1 MPAALEE
8 LGLEPPLKTLVVV
21 GGAERMS
28 ADEMTR
34 ARPVIEALGDLAK
47 RVGAVVVDGGTDEG
61 VMRLLGQA
69 RARGRSFPLIGVVVA
84 SLAAKPPGV
93 AAWGDWLEPV
103 PPIPPGRPR
112 ISHVRARQVGQS
124 SCRLECV
131 ESASVRQ
138 WRSEVTSMYAVVD
151 PATGETVKE
160 YPTISDHELRDAIA
174 RADRS
179 HREWSKVATVADRA
193 SLVRR
198 VGELHSERRK
208 DLAELIVAE
217 MGKPVGQARGEVDF
231 CASIYEFYAENA
243 EALMA
248 DEPIE
253 LLEGEGSAV
262 VRRSSLGVLLGI
274 MPWNFPYY
282 QVARFAGPNLIIGNT
297 VLLKHAPQCPQ
308 SAEAIAQMF
317 ADAGFPDGAYVNIY
331 ATNEQIEWVIA
342 DPRIRGVSV
351 TGSER
356 AGAAVAEI
364 AGRNLKKVVL
374 ELGGSDPFIVLGT
387 DDLDKTVEDAV
398 AARIDNAGQSC
409 NAAKRMIVVD
419 ELYQPF
425 MEKFTAALTAVKQG
439 DPHERGTELGP
450 LSSQVAADRLEDQ
463 VRRAVEQG
471 ATVVAG
477 GKRNGNYF
485 EPTVLTDITPA
496 NDVYREELFGPVAQ
510 VYRVQSEEE
519 AVTLANDTPFG
530 LGSYLV
536 TNDPEQAER
545 VADQIDAGMVY
556 VNIVGADGAELPFG
570 GTKRS
575 GFGRELGRYGADE
588 FVNKKLIRI
597 G

>member
-1 MPAALEE
+1 
-8 LGLEPPLKTLVVV
+8 
-21 GGAERMS
+21 
-28 ADEMTR
+28 
-34 ARPVIEALGDLAK
+34 
-47 RVGAVVVDGGTDEG
+47 
-61 VMRLLGQA
+61 
-69 RARGRSFPLIGVVVA
+69 
-84 SLAAKPPGV
+84 
-93 AAWGDWLEPV
+93 
-103 PPIPPGRPR
+103 
-112 ISHVRARQVGQS
+112 
-124 SCRLECV
+124 
-131 ESASVRQ
+131 
-138 WRSEVTSMYAVVD
+138 MYAVVD

-160 YPTISDHELRDAIA
+160 YPTITDDELRDAIA
-174 RADRS
+174 RADRA
-179 HREWSKVATVADRA
+179 HREWSAATTVAERA
-193 SLVRR
+193 SLIRR

-208 DLAELIVAE
+208 ELAGIIVTE
-217 MGKPVGQARGEVDF
+217 MGKPFGQAVGEVDF
-231 CASIYEFYAENA
+231 SASIYEFYADNA

-253 LLEGEGSAV
+253 LLDGEGSAV

-297 VLLKHAPQCPQ
+297 ILLKHAPQCPQ
-308 SAEAIAQMF
+308 SAEAMQQIF
-317 ADAGFPDGAYVNIY
+317 DDAGFPDGAYVNIY

-342 DPRIRGVSV
+342 DPRVRGVSV

-374 ELGGSDPFIVLGT
+374 EMGGSDPFILLGT

-409 NAAKRMIVVD
+409 NAAKRFIVID
-419 ELYQPF
+419 ELYEPF
-425 MEKFTAALTAVKQG
+425 LEKFTAALTGVKQG
-439 DPHERGTELGP
+439 DPRERGTEVGP
-450 LSSQVAADRLEDQ
+450 LSSQLATDRLEDQ
-463 VRRAVEQG
+463 VQRAVDQG

-485 EPTVLTDITPA
+485 EPTVLTDVTPE
-496 NDVYREELFGPVAQ
+496 NDIYREELFGPVAQ
-510 VYRVQSEEE
+510 VYRVGSEEE
-519 AVTLANDTPFG
+519 AVALANDTPFG
-530 LGSYLV
+530 LGSYV
-536 TNDPEQAER
+536 MTNDPEQAER
-545 VADQIDAGMVY
+545 VADRIDAGMVY

-588 FVNKKLIRI
+588 FVNKKLIRV